1 VQGKLA
7 NGEFVAVKRLNHHS
21 TDQMKQI
28 KSEEDLKNIEH
39 ENIVRL
45 VGFCHETRQV
55 PVPDAKNPSKYT
67 LASRRDREFA
77 LLRVVKQKSGGLD
90 VERYDE
96 VNNLFFFA
104 IFIFFLC
111 LTFVS
116 LCR

>member
-28 KSEEDLKNIEH
+28 KSEEHLKNIEH

-55 PVPDAKNPSKYT
+55 PVPDAKNPSEYM
-67 LASRRDREFA
+67 
-77 LLRVVKQKSGGLD
+77 LLHVTESL
-90 VERYDE
+90 
-96 VNNLFFFA
+96 
-104 IFIFFLC
+104 LC
-111 LTFVS
+111 YELLNRS
-116 LCR
+116 LEDWMWKGMMK